1 MSLELFGKSYAIIEV
16 SSHDAYGRGWFVL
29 QDEASGNRFRISS
42 GDTEDAMLVRCINY
56 IAGPEGDEPDDFFF
70 GEDIP
75 DDIPRNEYGVDYA
88 KMTDEQREYCDN
100 MQLDFAED
108 LLGQFIEDNPEL
120 LQFIGEQLG
129 ELQPPLTEEEVHDI
143 DLLAHFPVQF
153 HGESMWKEVL
163 EWFDGNTRSGL
174 DERGCEED
182 ANITDVLGN
191 WCVAYAS
198 KYSLNF
204 EEKFVLYYTDGHIIE
219 PYSDYDSREE
229 AVQAMFRE
237 QLQAAVTEK

>member
-1 MSLELFGKSYAIIEV
+1 MSLELFGKSYTIVEV

-29 QDEASGNRFRISS
+29 QDDASGDRTRIDS
-42 GDTEDAMLVRCINY
+42 GDTDDVMLDRLINH

-70 GEDIP
+70 GDDIP
-75 DDIPRNEYGVDYA
+75 DDIPRDDYGYVDYA
-88 KMTDEQREYCDN
+88 SMTDQQREQCDN
-100 MQLDFAED
+100 MQLEFAEEI
-108 LLGQFIEDNPEL
+108 LEQLTEDNPDL
-120 LQFIGEQLG
+120 LQFIGEAVG
-129 ELQPPLTEEEVHDI
+129 ELQPPPTEEEVHDM

-163 EWFDGNTRSGL
+163 EWFEGNTRSGL
-174 DERGCEED
+174 SERGCEED

-198 KYSLNF
+198 RYSLNF
-204 EEKFVLYYTDGHIIE
+204 EEKFVLYFTDGTIIE
-219 PYSDYDSREE
+219 PHCDYDTREE

-237 QLQAAVTEK
+237 NLKAA